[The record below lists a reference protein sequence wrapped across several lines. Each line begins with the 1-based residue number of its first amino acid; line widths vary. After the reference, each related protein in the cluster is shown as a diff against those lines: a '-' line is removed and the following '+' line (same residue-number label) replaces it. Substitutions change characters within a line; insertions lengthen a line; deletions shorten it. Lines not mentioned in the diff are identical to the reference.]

1 MKISN
6 FNNEHV
12 TPLPAKILQEEKK
25 CQLICDFN
33 NFNINLLNTDTDPQS
48 FRLLRYF
55 VFDIFCSLHFKANK
69 VGKKLLNS
77 H

>member
-6 FNNEHV
+6 FNNEHL
-12 TPLPAKILQEEKK
+12 TPLLTKILQEEKK
-25 CQLICDFN
+25 CQLMCDFN

-69 VGKKLLNS
+69 VGKKL
-77 H
+77 